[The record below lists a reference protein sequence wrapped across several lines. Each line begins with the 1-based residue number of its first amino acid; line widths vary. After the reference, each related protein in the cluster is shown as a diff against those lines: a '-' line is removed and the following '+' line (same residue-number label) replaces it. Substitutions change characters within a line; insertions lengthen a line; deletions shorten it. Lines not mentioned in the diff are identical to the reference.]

1 MFDKYKFHILLKI
14 NYKIKC
20 SYNEKPTT
28 FSLYFPFIFELLCF
42 FMVGLDEEMNLIEL
56 QSENDDSDVKPMTSL
71 SNSKRTSQR
80 VKKMLT
86 RAEPIEESSICNNET
101 SEEPNNIRESK

>member
-14 NYKIKC
+14 NYKIKR

-56 QSENDDSDVKPMTSL
+56 QSENDNSDVKPMTSL
-71 SNSKRTSQR
+71 SNNKRTSQR

-86 RAEPIEESSICNNET
+86 SAEPIEESSIYNNET